1 MCLLFHRTTTIPPVS
16 CSDLWSSVSHE
27 LSCQSSTPSAICNL
41 FSSTT
46 SSVPQQGSP
55 IRTTETWQS
64 LQYSWLHAHTQQLLR
79 HLRQLDR
86 SWYGYIHGTQSNHK
100 RRACAT
106 VKLVMSS
113 CMTYKVYEII
123 LFLMTSEEV
132 TTHQDVYMNK
142 MTWLG
147 VTLWLDRGCEETQR
161 HKIKI

>member
-1 MCLLFHRTTTIPPVS
+1 MCLLFHRTTTVPPVS
-16 CSDLWSSVSHE
+16 CSDLWPSVSHE

-64 LQYSWLHAHTQQLLR
+64 LQYSWFHTHTQQLLR

-86 SWYGYIHGTQSNHK
+86 PWYGYIHGTQSNHK

-106 VKLVMSS
+106 VKLVMSLAWHIK
-113 CMTYKVYEII
+113 CMKSYI
-123 LFLMTSEEV
+123 FLMTSEEV
-132 TTHQDVYMNK
+132 MTNQDVYRNK
-142 MTWLG
+142 MT
-147 VTLWLDRGCEETQR
+147 
-161 HKIKI
+161 

>member
-1 MCLLFHRTTTIPPVS
+1 MCLLFHRITTIPPVS
-16 CSDLWSSVSHE
+16 CSDLWPSLSLE

-86 SWYGYIHGTQSNHK
+86 SRYGYIHGTQSNHK

-123 LFLMTSEEV
+123 HISEEV
-132 TTHQDVYMNK
+132 VTHQDVYMNK
-142 MTWLG
+142 MTWMG
-147 VTLWLDRGCEETQR
+147 VTLWKDTGWERR
-161 HKIKI
+161 HTDIN